1 MAPGLEPCGLPPHLS
16 AMTHYD
22 YADASQWRG
31 TTILSVRKGG
41 KVVIVGD
48 GQVSAGNTVMK
59 SSARKVRTLAGGK
72 VITGFA
78 GATADAFALLE
89 RLEAK
94 LEQYPTQLAR
104 ACVELAKDWRTDK
117 YLRQLQ
123 AMMIVADSKA
133 TYVLTGNGDVVEPDT
148 LAGGGEITSIGSGGN
163 FALSAALAMD
173 DYETDAEVL
182 ARKAMAIAD
191 RICVFTNG
199 NLTIES
205 LTDTSAIAKPA

>member
-1 MAPGLEPCGLPPHLS
+1 MEH
-16 AMTHYD
+16 D
-22 YADASQWRG
+22 YADASKWRG
-31 TTILSVRKGG
+31 TTILSVRKNG
-41 KVVIVGD
+41 KVVVVGD

-59 SSARKVRTLAGGK
+59 ASARKVRRLAGGK
-72 VITGFA
+72 VVAGFA

-123 AMMIVADSKA
+123 AMMIVADASE
-133 TYVLTGNGDVVEPDT
+133 TFVLTGNGDVVQPDDSGVPGE
-148 LAGGGEITSIGSGGN
+148 AGGSQIAAIGSGGN
-163 FALSAALAMD
+163 FALAAAIAMD
-173 DYETDAEVL
+173 AYEADAEVL
-182 ARKAMAIAD
+182 ATKAMGIAD

-199 NLTIES
+199 NLTVET
-205 LTDTSAIAKPA
+205 LDSAT

>member
-1 MAPGLEPCGLPPHLS
+1 MS
-16 AMTHYD
+16 QFD

-31 TTILSVRKGG
+31 TTILSVRKNG
-41 KVVIVGD
+41 KIVVIGD

-59 SSARKVRTLAGGK
+59 SGARKVRRIAGGR
-72 VITGFA
+72 VVTGFA

-123 AMMIVADSKA
+123 AMMIVADESE
-133 TYVLTGNGDVVEPDT
+133 TYVLTGNGDVVEPDK
-148 LAGGGEITSIGSGGN
+148 LESGSGITAIGSGGN

-173 DYETDAEVL
+173 AYEEDAEVL
-182 ARKAMAIAD
+182 ARKAMEIAD
-191 RICVFTNG
+191 RVCVFTNG
-199 NLTIES
+199 NVTVETIE
-205 LTDTSAIAKPA
+205 AK

>member
-1 MAPGLEPCGLPPHLS
+1 
-16 AMTHYD
+16 MTHPQTSPYD

-31 TTILSVRKGG
+31 TTILSVRKNG

-59 SSARKVRTLAGGK
+59 ASARKVRTLAGGK
-72 VITGFA
+72 ILTGFA

-89 RLEAK
+89 RLETK
-94 LEQYPTQLAR
+94 VEQYPTQLAR

-123 AMMIVADSKA
+123 AMLIVADKSE
-133 TYVLTGNGDVVEPDT
+133 TFVLTGNGDVVQPD
-148 LAGGGEITSIGSGGN
+148 GGITAIGSGGN
-163 FALSAALAMD
+163 FALSAALAMN
-173 DYETDAEVL
+173 DYEKDAETL

-191 RICVFTNG
+191 KICIYTNN
-199 NLTIES
+199 NLTLES
-205 LTDTSAIAKPA
+205 LDSEE

>member
-1 MAPGLEPCGLPPHLS
+1 MS
-16 AMTHYD
+16 TYD
-22 YADASQWRG
+22 YADASNWRG
-31 TTILSVRKGG
+31 TTILSVRKNG
-41 KVVIVGD
+41 KIVVVGD

-59 SSARKVRTLAGGK
+59 STAKKVRTLAGGN

-123 AMMIVADSKA
+123 AMMIVADKND
-133 TYVLTGNGDVVEPDT
+133 TYVLTGNGDVVEPDK
-148 LAGGGEITSIGSGGN
+148 LLSGSSIIAIGSGGN

-173 DYETDAEVL
+173 DYEKDAEVL
-182 ARKAMAIAD
+182 AKKSMSIANKL
-191 RICVFTNG
+191 CVFTND
-199 NLTIES
+199 S
-205 LTDTSAIAKPA
+205 LTVETLKIK

>member
-1 MAPGLEPCGLPPHLS
+1 MS
-16 AMTHYD
+16 TYD
-22 YADASQWRG
+22 YADASKWRG
-31 TTILSVRKGG
+31 TTILSVRKNG
-41 KVVIVGD
+41 KIVVVGD

-59 SSARKVRTLAGGK
+59 STAKKVRTLAGGN

-123 AMMIVADSKA
+123 AMMIVADKND
-133 TYVLTGNGDVVEPDT
+133 TYVLTGNGDVVEPDK
-148 LAGGGEITSIGSGGN
+148 LLSGSSIIAIGSGGN

-173 DYETDAEVL
+173 DYEKDAEVL
-182 ARKAMAIAD
+182 AKKSMSIANKL
-191 RICVFTNG
+191 CVFTND
-199 NLTIES
+199 S
-205 LTDTSAIAKPA
+205 LTVETLKIK

>member
-1 MAPGLEPCGLPPHLS
+1 MS
-16 AMTHYD
+16 TYD
-22 YADASQWRG
+22 YADAGKWRG
-31 TTILSVRKGG
+31 TTILSVRKNG
-41 KVVIVGD
+41 KIVVVGD

-59 SSARKVRTLAGGK
+59 STAKKVRTLAGGN

-123 AMMIVADSKA
+123 AMMIVADKND
-133 TYVLTGNGDVVEPDT
+133 TYVLTGNGDVVEPDK
-148 LAGGGEITSIGSGGN
+148 LLSGSSIIAIGSGGN

-173 DYETDAEVL
+173 DYEKDAEVL
-182 ARKAMAIAD
+182 AKKSMSIANKL
-191 RICVFTNG
+191 CVFTND
-199 NLTIES
+199 NLTVETLKI
-205 LTDTSAIAKPA
+205 K